1 MTEHGTGGGRRRS
14 AVMTRVPCEP
24 RHVAYRSGQSGQNDP
39 TGCTMQSWQVQEA
52 KARFSELMR
61 DTVVNGPQAIT
72 VRGRRTAVVLSVQDY
87 DRLKRPRSS
96 LTEFLRKSPLVGIEL
111 DIERDRSPPRDVDL

>member
-1 MTEHGTGGGRRRS
+1 
-14 AVMTRVPCEP
+14 
-24 RHVAYRSGQSGQNDP
+24 
-39 TGCTMQSWQVQEA
+39 MQSWPVQEA

-96 LTEFLRKSPLVGIEL
+96 LTEFLRKSPLGGIEL